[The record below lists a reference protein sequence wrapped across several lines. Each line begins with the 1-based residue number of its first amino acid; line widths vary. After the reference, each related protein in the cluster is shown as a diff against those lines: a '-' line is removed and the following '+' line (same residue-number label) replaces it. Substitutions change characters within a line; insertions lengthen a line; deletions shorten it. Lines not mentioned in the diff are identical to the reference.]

1 MGKSFIFVT
10 FLIKNLAITKIKKY
24 FNFMNEILLK
34 TNFDIIIKY
43 ANLLCPNKYYLKNI
57 LYDL

>member
-1 MGKSFIFVT
+1 
-10 FLIKNLAITKIKKY
+10 
-24 FNFMNEILLK
+24 MNEILLK